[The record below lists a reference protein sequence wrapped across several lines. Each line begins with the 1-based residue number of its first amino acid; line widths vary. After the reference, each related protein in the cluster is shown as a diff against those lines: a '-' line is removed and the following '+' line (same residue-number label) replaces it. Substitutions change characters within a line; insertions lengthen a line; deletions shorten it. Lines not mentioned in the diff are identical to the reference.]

1 MLIFYPLKH
10 YELMRIEKYTATDA
24 ALWDDIVSK
33 SKNHTFFFFRSY
45 IDYHI
50 DRFIDHSL
58 IIYKKNIPV
67 AVFPAT
73 ENGSEINSY
82 EGLPFGG
89 LVYVKEVKQILILQ
103 LFAGIVKYYY
113 DLGFVK
119 ILYKVIPS
127 YYHNLLTQ
135 EDLYALFILQSSL
148 SRRDT
153 SFVIDMKENTDINTR
168 KNRNLKKSQNL
179 NLEIKISDNFDR
191 FWNEVLTPMLMLK
204 YNKLPVH
211 SLDEIKKLA
220 ISNPGRIEQHSVFLG
235 DKIIA
240 GTTIFINENVIHS
253 QYIAANEDGYD
264 VCALDFLF
272 SHLIKEVYPDCK
284 YFSFGISNENQG
296 RNLNVGMVEWK
307 EGFGARTWVHDF
319 YTIETDKFYLLEQ
332 F

>member
-1 MLIFYPLKH
+1 
-10 YELMRIEKYTATDA
+10 MRIEKYAANDA
-24 ALWDDIVSK
+24 SLWDDIVLK
-33 SKNHTFFFFRSY
+33 SKNQTFFFFRSY
-45 IDYHI
+45 IDYHN
-50 DRFIDHSL
+50 DRFIDHSV

-73 ENGSEINSY
+73 ENGREINSH

-89 LVYVKEVKQILILQ
+89 LLYVQDVKQILVLQ

-135 EDLYALFILQSSL
+135 EDLYALFLLQSSL

-153 SFVIDMKENTDINTR
+153 SFVIDMKESSKINTR
-168 KNRNLKKSQNL
+168 KNRNLKRSENI
-179 NLEIKISDNFDR
+179 NLEIKTCDIFDR
-191 FWNEVLTPMLMLK
+191 FWNEVLTPMLIFK
-204 YNKLPVH
+204 YNTLPVH

-220 ISNPGRIEQHSVFLG
+220 ISNPGRIEQHSVYIG
-235 DKIIA
+235 DEIIA
-240 GTTIFINENVIHS
+240 GTTIFINKNVIHS

-272 SHLIKEVYPDCK
+272 SHLIKKVYSNCK

-296 RNLNVGMVEWK
+296 RYLNVGMVEWK

>member
-1 MLIFYPLKH
+1 
-10 YELMRIEKYTATDA
+10 MRIEKYTANDA

-45 IDYHI
+45 LDYHI

-67 AVFPAT
+67 AVFPAI

-89 LVYVKEVKQILILQ
+89 LLYVQDVKQILILQ

-153 SFVIDMKENTDINTR
+153 SFVIDMNESANINTR
-168 KNRNLKKSQNL
+168 KNRNLKKSEGL
-179 NLEIKISDNFDR
+179 NLEIKINDNFDK
-191 FWNEVLTPMLMLK
+191 FWNEVLTPMLILK
-204 YNKLPVH
+204 YNKQPVH
-211 SLDEIKKLA
+211 SLDEIKKLS
-220 ISNPGRIEQHSVFLG
+220 INNPGKIEQHCVYLDG
-235 DKIIA
+235 QIIA
-240 GTTIFINENVIHS
+240 GTTIFINKNVIHS
-253 QYIAANEDGYD
+253 QYIAANEEGYD
-264 VCALDFLF
+264 ICALDYLF
-272 SHLIKEVYPDCK
+272 FHLIKKVYPNYR
-284 YFSFGISNENQG
+284 YFSFGISNEDEG
-296 RNLNVGMVEWK
+296 RHLNVGMVEWK